1 MAKIRVVESSNR
13 YYIDNGQGYFGAYQI
28 DYANYDN
35 WSNWTAKYVA
45 DGGVLEDAPITEG
58 EPHGPPWTPNN
69 QDRVARYIM
78 EGYYSKYGS
87 YEMVARCWNQGEGG
101 RNNADADL
109 YWRKVSGADPS
120 TGCFVAPTTV
130 INMILLFKLTFV
142 TLMFLY
148 MGSRVSTVLMKEFGG
163 DGFKF
168 TTAAG

>member
-1 MAKIRVVESSNR
+1 MVNILYSERIGYAIFILSKSCKVV
-13 YYIDNGQGYFGAYQI
+13 
-28 DYANYDN
+28 
-35 WSNWTAKYVA
+35 
-45 DGGVLEDAPITEG
+45 
-58 EPHGPPWTPNN
+58 
-69 QDRVARYIM
+69 
-78 EGYYSKYGS
+78 GS

-148 MGSRVSTVLMKEFGG
+148 MGSRVSSVLMKEFGG

-168 TTAAG
+168 TAAG